1 MFSGVEN
8 GNIGQ
13 KWVKYSNSCLVRQ
26 LEKARSTGTL
36 TLDPATAALL
46 NPELLLQP
54 TAQDNVMGVQGEQL
68 PVVQS
73 VQSTATEPITKNE
86 GTVIMDRPNPT
97 SDHDDYT
104 IAPKRMKH
112 EPP

>member
-1 MFSGVEN
+1 M
-8 GNIGQ
+8 
-13 KWVKYSNSCLVRQ
+13 RQ

-73 VQSTATEPITKNE
+73 VQSTATESITKNE

>member
-1 MFSGVEN
+1 M
-8 GNIGQ
+8 
-13 KWVKYSNSCLVRQ
+13 RQ

-73 VQSTATEPITKNE
+73 TA
-86 GTVIMDRPNPT
+86 TVIMDRPNPT

>member
-1 MFSGVEN
+1 M
-8 GNIGQ
+8 
-13 KWVKYSNSCLVRQ
+13 RQ

-73 VQSTATEPITKNE
+73 TAIEPITKND